1 VGEYAE
7 SLHHEV
13 EVIAKKHHKTLST
26 QLNDSKH
33 QLQAML
39 VADRITRALLDFGRS
54 EEMVAMAHDV
64 RERLHAFQSVPDT
77 QVRPRGGGQSQRSL
91 RRSMRMYTNIH
102 YNRAA

>member
-1 VGEYAE
+1 
-7 SLHHEV
+7 
-13 EVIAKKHHKTLST
+13 VIAKKHQKTLST

-39 VADRITRALLDFGRS
+39 VADRLTRALLDFGRS

-77 QVRPRGGGQSQRSL
+77 QVRASSTVIAWFSAHTHRH
-91 RRSMRMYTNIH
+91 H